1 MGASLLK
8 NITYGTYITEPKK
21 GETGILRN
29 PNVAKSELR
38 TTMHLGCETVW
49 ECFEINLK
57 KKDNFA
63 KKDFIGYRKKIKKDE
78 YENKFTWISF
88 EEANDLLVNFS
99 RGLNVLDLCPQRNF
113 EGEPPYRFLGIYSR
127 NKKEW
132 LLSYLGAMRDS
143 ITTVTIYDTLGDR
156 AVEFILEQTEVTS
169 IVVEIKSLKKLY
181 SLAQK
186 NKTFKVKNLIVL
198 DKEDDEET
206 SKNLE
211 LLGFNIY
218 TWEQIVEKGRAE
230 GQNLVLKKPKP
241 DDINIIN
248 YTSGTT
254 GLPKGVKVTHRNVVV
269 NTDVIEVIG
278 LYPTHDDIYLSYLPY
293 AHIMETLIITVVFNH
308 GARVGIYNGDAGKL
322 PEDFQILKPT
332 AICAVP
338 RIFQRIYNGIND
350 KLKTKS
356 KLSRKIFEKAMEIK
370 IRDYNETGILKNF
383 LFDKFVFNQVRDSF
397 GGRLR
402 FMLVGSA
409 PCDSYILNFLRCA
422 LSCEI
427 VEGYGQTEDMAGV
440 LLTRTFDP
448 ITQHLG
454 GPGFS
459 CEIKLKDVPE
469 LGYTSETID
478 KENGKKRPSGELCV
492 RGPIICKGYF
502 RDPEKTS
509 EAIDEDGWLHS
520 GDIATIIPEHGNA
533 LRIVDRVKN
542 IFKLQQGEYISPE
555 KIEIIFSGC
564 KYIEQIFIYGD
575 SLQSYLIA
583 IIYPKSED
591 IIENL
596 ITKYPNDNITK
607 ENYKNYFE
615 DEDLKKDIIKELD
628 TFGRKNDLKGFE
640 LPKKIHLS
648 KERFTVENQIITV
661 TMKIRRHAAKKYFE
675 NEIKKL
681 YGI

>member
-8 NITYGTYITEPKK
+8 NITYGTYISEPKK

-29 PNVAKSELR
+29 PYVTNSELR

-49 ECFEINLK
+49 ESFEINLK
-57 KKDNFA
+57 NNYHKR
-63 KKDFIGYRKKIKKDE
+63 DFIGYRKKIKKDE
-78 YENKFTWISF
+78 YEKKFTWMTYEQAYELII
-88 EEANDLLVNFS
+88 NFS
-99 RGLNVLDLCPQRNF
+99 RGLNVLDLCPERNF
-113 EGEPPYRFLGIYSR
+113 EGESPFRFLGIYSR

-143 ITTVTIYDTLGDR
+143 ITIVTIYDTLGDR

-186 NKTFKVKNLIVL
+186 NKTCKVKNLIVL

-206 SKNLE
+206 AKKLE
-211 LLGFNIY
+211 LLGYNIY
-218 TWEQIVEKGRAE
+218 TWDQIVEKGKAE

-254 GLPKGVKVTHRNVVV
+254 GLPKGVKVSHRNVVV

-278 LYPTHDDIYLSYLPY
+278 LYPTHNDVYLSYLPY

-308 GARVGIYNGDAGKL
+308 GARVGIYNGDAAKL
-322 PEDFQILKPT
+322 PEDFKLLKPT

-338 RIFQRIYNGIND
+338 RIFQRIYNVINE
-350 KLKTKS
+350 KLNEKPAII
-356 KLSRKIFEKAMEIK
+356 RKIFNRAINIK
-370 IRDYNETGILKNF
+370 IKDYNETGILKNF
-383 LFDKFVFNQVRDSF
+383 LFDNLIFKEVRESF

-409 PCDSYILNFLRCA
+409 PCDSYLLNFLRCS

-440 LLTRTFDP
+440 LLTRTIDP
-448 ITQHLG
+448 VTQHLG

-469 LGYTSETID
+469 LGYTSETVD
-478 KENGKKRPSGELCV
+478 KENGKKRPSGELYV

-502 RDPEKTS
+502 RDKEKTN
-509 EAIDEDGWLHS
+509 ETIDEEGWLHS

-555 KIEIIFSGC
+555 KIEIIFSAC

-583 IIYPKSED
+583 VIYPKSQD
-591 IIENL
+591 VIEFL
-596 ITKYPNDNITK
+596 KKKFTNDNITR

-615 DEDLKKDIIKELD
+615 NEDLKKEIVKELD

-648 KERFTVENQIITV
+648 KERFTEDNQIVTP
-661 TMKIRRHAAKKYFE
+661 TMKIRRHIAKKYFE
-675 NEIKKL
+675 KEIKKM

>member
-8 NITYGTYITEPKK
+8 NITYGTYVGEPKK

-29 PNVAKSELR
+29 PNVVNSKLR
-38 TTMHLGCETVW
+38 ETMHLGCETVW
-49 ECFEINLK
+49 DSFEINLK
-57 KKDNFA
+57 KNRHKRN
-63 KKDFIGYRKKIKKDE
+63 FIGYRKKIKKDE
-78 YENKFTWISF
+78 LEKKFSWITY
-88 EEANDLLVNFS
+88 EEANELILNFS
-99 RGLNVLDLCPQRNF
+99 RGLNVLNLCPKIDF
-113 EGEPPYRFLGIYSR
+113 EDDNSFRFLGIYSR

-143 ITTVTIYDTLGDR
+143 ITIVTIYDTLGDR
-156 AVEFILEQTEVTS
+156 AIEFILEQSQVTS
-169 IVVEIKSLKKLY
+169 LLVEIKALKKIY
-181 SLAQK
+181 ELAQK
-186 NKTFKVKNLIVL
+186 DKTFKVKNLIIIE
-198 DKEDDEET
+198 KEDDEET
-206 SKNLE
+206 AKNLE
-211 LLGFNIY
+211 SLGFNIF
-218 TWEQIVEKGRAE
+218 TWEEVVEKGKEE
-230 GQNLVLKKPKP
+230 GQNLTLKKPKA
-241 DDINIIN
+241 DDITIIN

-254 GLPKGVKVTHRNVVV
+254 GLPKGVKVSHRNIVV

-278 LYPTHDDIYLSYLPY
+278 LYPTTNDVYLSYLPY
-293 AHIMETLIITVVFNH
+293 AHIMETLIITVVLNH
-308 GARVGIYNGDAGKL
+308 GVQVGIYNGNAANL
-322 PEDFQILKPT
+322 EEDFKLLRPT

-338 RIFQRIYNGIND
+338 RIFQRIYDGINA
-350 KLKTKS
+350 KLKQKPYVIR
-356 KLSRKIFEKAMEIK
+356 KLFDKAIK
-370 IRDYNETGILKNF
+370 IKIKDYIETGILKNI
-383 LFDKFVFNQVRDSF
+383 LFDNIIFDQVRSSF

-409 PCDSYILNFLRCA
+409 PVEPYLLNFLRCS

-459 CEIKLKDVPE
+459 CEVKLVDVPE

-478 KENGKKRPSGELCV
+478 KDSGKKRPSGELCV

-502 RDPEKTS
+502 RDKEKTS

-520 GDIATIIPEHGNA
+520 GDIAMLIPEHGNA

-555 KIEIIFSGC
+555 KIENIFQGC

-583 IIYPKSED
+583 VIYPKSHDVVEFLKNKN
-591 IIENL
+591 ENV
-596 ITKYPNDNITK
+596 TK
-607 ENYKNYFE
+607 ENYKSYF
-615 DEDLKKDIIKELD
+615 DSQDLKTDIIKELD
-628 TFGRKNDLKGFE
+628 KYGRSNGLKGFE
-640 LPKKIHLS
+640 LPKKIHLT
-648 KERFTVENQIITV
+648 KEHFTVENQIITP
-661 TMKIRRHAAKKYFE
+661 TMKIRRHIAKKYFE
-675 NEIKKL
+675 KEIKQL